1 MTVYCGLYRKL
12 SNGFKL
18 ACRVEIGS
26 LLYFN
31 AQVAY
36 TEGNHVQVR
45 VGAEALNPKTKELE
59 VTNVFHYTFRLE
71 GEPAPQIIPK
81 TYHEAMLYLN
91 ARRHFLACT
100 RDL

>member
-1 MTVYCGLYRKL
+1 MNIHFGLCRII
-12 SNGFKL
+12 SNGFDFP
-18 ACRVEIGS
+18 CRVEIGS

-100 RDL
+100 RNL